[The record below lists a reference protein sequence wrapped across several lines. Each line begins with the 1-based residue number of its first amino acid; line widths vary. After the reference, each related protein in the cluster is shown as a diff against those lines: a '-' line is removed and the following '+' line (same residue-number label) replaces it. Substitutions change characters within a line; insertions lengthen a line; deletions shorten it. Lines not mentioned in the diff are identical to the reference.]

1 MTDLQLATIISQA
14 MFVGE
19 AYGKRSLKIDLDNS
33 EDKEENFRDYARG
46 MLNVLMK
53 EINVPNRERVVEK
66 ALQNFFAMNGY

>member
-1 MTDLQLATIISQA
+1 MTDLQLAAIISQA

-53 EINVPNRERVVEK
+53 EINVPNRVRVVEK